1 MIVNRTMEDIMSSPV
16 LITTIEFEGIK
27 IEVFAEE
34 VEGKGVQL
42 SIKSTGTD
50 TNYDINGLFIDLGN
64 NGGDLRSAA
73 DVYDGRGLN
82 SINMN
87 GADSVTG
94 EAFDGWD
101 AIFALGRTGLGDG
114 AVTNAAKDLNEN
126 VLLLANKTLADL
138 QGAQIGLRLT
148 SVDALDGGSLKL
160 SGIAEVEEKKIDDI
174 DWPEMNRDYSN
185 IVFYLDGPEAGFG
198 DLKKVKIDEI
208 NQKFRDGDFLTDPTI
223 EEWLAANFPEY
234 TLVAFS
240 VKAGQQK
247 FDWTHSGEGVF
258 FLNDGDTIPDSQAD
272 ANAAGITNEMLMAN
286 VSDEHTFLFSA
297 IWGEFSA

>member
-1 MIVNRTMEDIMSSPV
+1 MSSPI
-16 LITTIEFEGIK
+16 LITTIAFEGIK

-34 VEGKGVQL
+34 TKEGVKL

-87 GADSVTG
+87 GSDSVTG

-114 AVTNAAKDLNEN
+114 AVTNATADLNGK
-126 VLLLANKTLADL
+126 VLLLEDKTLADL

-160 SGIAEVEEKKIDDI
+160 SGIAEVEKKVDDI
-174 DWPEMNRDYSN
+174 DWPEMNFDYSN
-185 IVFYLDGPEAGFG
+185 IVFYLDGPKDGFG
-198 DLKKVKIDEI
+198 DLKKVKLDNID
-208 NQKFRDGDFLTDPTI
+208 QKFRDADVLTDPTI
-223 EEWLAANFPEY
+223 EQWLAATFPDY

-240 VKAGQQK
+240 VAAGQQRVA
-247 FDWTHSGEGVF
+247 WTHPGEGVF
-258 FLNDGDTIPDSQAD
+258 YLNDGDTIPDSREK
-272 ANAAGITNEMLMAN
+272 ANAAGFTDELLMAN
-286 VSDEHTFLFSA
+286 VPKTHTFEFGD
-297 IWGEFSA
+297 IWA